1 MGIESFLETPEGEK
15 SSSGLTKKGGVLLG
29 VFGGL
34 FVGIYTLTGPFLA
47 PAIRKI
53 CLPFLPASS
62 AQMKNVFKALG
73 SRSGSLLDIGS
84 GDGRIVIEAAR
95 QGYKASG
102 IELNMWLVL
111 YSRWAARQ
119 AGMNKM
125 ATFKRQDLWK
135 SDVSPYNNVVIFGVR
150 QMMEPLEQK
159 LEKELVQDSMVV
171 ACRFHFPNWQPIL
184 TLGEGVDRVWLY
196 RINKSSISSKTTN
209 KCDSTN
215 NQS

>member
-1 MGIESFLETPEGEK
+1 MGIESVLESSDSDK
-15 SSSGLTKKGGVLLG
+15 SSSGLTRKGGVLLG

-47 PAIRKI
+47 PAVRKI

-73 SRSGSLLDIGS
+73 SKKGSLLDIGS

-95 QGYKASG
+95 HGYKAQG

-111 YSRWAARQ
+111 YSRLAARR
-119 AGMNKM
+119 AGMNKT

-135 SDVSPYNNVVIFGVR
+135 SDISPYNNVVIFGVR

-159 LEKELVQDSMVV
+159 LEKELTHDSMVV
-171 ACRFHFPNWQPIL
+171 ACRFHFPNWEPIL
-184 TLGEGVDRVWLY
+184 TLGEGVDTVWLY
-196 RINKSSISSKTTN
+196 RINKKSVTN
-209 KCDSTN
+209 PS
-215 NQS
+215 